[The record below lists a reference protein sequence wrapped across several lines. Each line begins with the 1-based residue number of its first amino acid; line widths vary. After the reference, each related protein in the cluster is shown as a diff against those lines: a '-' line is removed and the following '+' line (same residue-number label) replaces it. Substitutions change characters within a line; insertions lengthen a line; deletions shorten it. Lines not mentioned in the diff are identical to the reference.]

1 MQNLIF
7 DLDGTIIDSS
17 CQILKCLNEALI
29 ECGIN
34 DRLND
39 KAIIGPPIRKILKN
53 KFPNFTNE
61 EKEKIEKVFRRKY
74 DYPEKDLT
82 SIYDICS
89 LVFEEI
95 KKYQNIMLYLC
106 TYKPYKP
113 TYRILNN
120 FGLYNIFYKI
130 YCSDH
135 PFKFETKKDLI
146 DFIIKSNELDR
157 NKTVYIGDTI
167 GDLKSSSENR
177 IKFVGVNW
185 GYEKDKEYLKRNSNF
200 WLESYSDFTLFLKTV
215 LEI

>member
-34 DRLND
+34 DLLND

-74 DYPEKDLT
+74 DYPENDLT

-89 LVFEEI
+89 LFFKEI

-113 TYRILNN
+113 TYRI
-120 FGLYNIFYKI
+120 
-130 YCSDH
+130 
-135 PFKFETKKDLI
+135 
-146 DFIIKSNELDR
+146 IK
-157 NKTVYIGDTI
+157 
-167 GDLKSSSENR
+167 
-177 IKFVGVNW
+177 
-185 GYEKDKEYLKRNSNF
+185 
-200 WLESYSDFTLFLKTV
+200 
-215 LEI
+215 